1 MKGPKRIFILYNI
14 EFKNSVAV
22 LNFFS
27 AESRAEKEGWV
38 DRLVGVETSRH
49 LLILTFKESR
59 IGSLTSY
66 PTIQKPLSGPS
77 LI

>member
-1 MKGPKRIFILYNI
+1 MKGLKRIFILYNI

-27 AESRAEKEGWV
+27 AELRAEKEGWV
-38 DRLVGVETSRH
+38 DRLVGVETSKH
-49 LLILTFKESR
+49 LLILTFKVSR

-66 PTIQKPLSGPS
+66 LTI
-77 LI
+77 